1 MDTLVATATAR
12 GQQRGMVTGEPKEP
26 VRRTWGEVHEEARRI
41 AGGLVAGGLTPGSA
55 VAVLAAAPVLIA
67 PTVQAVWLA
76 GGSVTMLHQPTARTD
91 LAEWAADTVRVLRMI
106 GPPDL
111 SGGPGGLSPRPGSGA
126 RPQETTALV
135 LLGEPFDQ
143 LAPLLT
149 EHGIG
154 FKLIKDLTTAEPL
167 DGVVATDEGDTAL
180 LQLTSGSTAD
190 PKAVRITYGNLYS
203 NVKAMVERAEFDFD
217 TDVMVSWLP
226 TFHDMGMVG
235 FLTVP
240 MTFGVEL
247 VKITP
252 VEFLTGPLIWP
263 QLITKYGGTTTAAPN
278 FAYAIVGRRMA
289 RVDDDNAY
297 DLSKLRIA
305 LNGAEPVDESAVQ
318 TFVDA
323 GARFKMP
330 AECVFPAYGMAEATL
345 AVSFAPLFTGLTLDI
360 VEADALEADNRAVPV
375 PEGDSRR
382 GTDDVR
388 SFALLGRPL
397 DGLEAEIV
405 NEAGARVGDREVG
418 EIRLRGEA
426 VTPGYLTMDGP
437 LATQDADGWLNTG
450 DLGYLVDG
458 QIVICGRRKDVII
471 MGGRNL
477 YPTDIERA
485 ATSVEGVRAGNAV
498 AVRLDAGS
506 RRERF
511 AVVLESKLAGDAEAE
526 KALAKEVAARVRDA
540 VDMRPFAVVVLPAG
554 SLPKTPS
561 GKVKRAATATQYADK
576 IAKNAD

>member
-1 MDTLVATATAR
+1 MSRFVDTLVATAAGR

-26 VRRTWGEVHEEARRI
+26 VRRTWAEVHEQARRI
-41 AGGLVAGGLTPGSA
+41 AGGLVAGGFERGTA
-55 VAVLAAAPVLIA
+55 VGVLAAAPVLIA

-76 GGSVTMLHQPTARTD
+76 GGSVTMLHQPTPRTD
-91 LAEWAADTVRVLRMI
+91 LAEWAEDTVRVLGMI
-106 GPPDL
+106 D
-111 SGGPGGLSPRPGSGA
+111 SD
-126 RPQETTALV
+126 LV

-143 LAPLLT
+143 LAPVL
-149 EHGIG
+149 EQKGIG
-154 FKLIKDLTTAEPL
+154 FKLIKDLADAEPL
-167 DGVVATDEGDTAL
+167 AEAVVTDEGETAL

-203 NVKAMVERAEFDFD
+203 NVKAMVDRAEFDFD

-252 VEFLTGPLIWP
+252 VEFLSGPLIWP
-263 QLITKYGGTTTAAPN
+263 ELITKYHGTTTAAPN

-345 AVSFAPLFTGLTLDI
+345 AVSFAPLFTGLTLDV
-360 VEADALEADNRAVPV
+360 VEAGALEADNRAVPV
-375 PEGDSRR
+375 PEGDERR
-382 GTDDVR
+382 GTDSVR
-388 SFALLGRPL
+388 SFAVLGRPL

-405 NEAGARVGDREVG
+405 DDKGERLGERAVG

-437 LATQDADGWLNTG
+437 LDTQDAEGWLSTG
-450 DLGYLVDG
+450 DLGYLIDG

-498 AVRLDAGS
+498 AVRIDAGS

-526 KALAKEVAARVRDA
+526 KNLVKQVSARVRDA
-540 VDMRPFAVVVLPAG
+540 VDMRPYAVVVLPAG

-561 GKVKRAATATQYADK
+561 GKVKRAATAAQFADRIK
-576 IAKNAD
+576 NNADA

>member
-1 MDTLVATATAR
+1 MSRFVDTLVATATKR

-26 VRRTWGEVHEEARRI
+26 VRRTWAEVHEEARRI
-41 AGGLVAGGLTPGSA
+41 AGGLVAGGFEPGTA
-55 VAVLAAAPVLIA
+55 VGVLAAAPVLIA

-76 GGSVTMLHQPTARTD
+76 GGSVTMLHQPTPRTD
-91 LAEWAADTVRVLRMI
+91 LAEWAEDTVRVLGMI
-106 GPPDL
+106 GSD
-111 SGGPGGLSPRPGSGA
+111 
-126 RPQETTALV
+126 LV

-143 LAPLLT
+143 LAPVLA
-149 EHGIG
+149 EKGIG
-154 FKLIKDLTTAEPL
+154 FQLITELAAAEPL
-167 DGVVATDEGDTAL
+167 PDVVPTDEGDTAL

-203 NVKAMVERAEFDFD
+203 NVKAMVDRAEFDFD
-217 TDVMVSWLP
+217 VDVMVSWLP

-252 VEFLTGPLIWP
+252 VEFLSGPLIWP
-263 QLITKYGGTTTAAPN
+263 ELITKYHGTTTAAPN

-305 LNGAEPVDESAVQ
+305 LNGAEPIDETAVR

-345 AVSFAPLFTGLTLDI
+345 AVSFAPLFTGLTLDV
-360 VEADALEADNRAVPV
+360 VEADALEAENRAVPV
-375 PEGDSRR
+375 PEGDPRR
-382 GTDDVR
+382 GTDGVR

-405 NEAGARVGDREVG
+405 DEKGSALGEREVG

-437 LATQDADGWLNTG
+437 VATQDAEGWLATG

-458 QIVICGRRKDVII
+458 QLVICGRRKDVII

-511 AVVLESKLAGDAEAE
+511 AVVVESKLAGDTEAE
-526 KALAKEVAARVRDA
+526 KTLMKQVSARVRDA
-540 VDMRPFAVVVLPAG
+540 VDMRPYAVVVLPAG

-561 GKVKRAATATQYADK
+561 GKVKRAATAQQFADRIK
-576 IAKNAD
+576 KNADS

>member
-1 MDTLVATATAR
+1 
-12 GQQRGMVTGEPKEP
+12 MVTGEPKEP
-26 VRRTWGEVHEEARRI
+26 VRRTWAEVHEQALRV
-41 AGGLVAGGLTPGSA
+41 AGGLVEGGLVPGSA
-55 VAVLAAAPVLIA
+55 VAVLAGAPALIA

-76 GGSVTMLHQPTARTD
+76 GGSVTMLHQPTQRTD
-91 LAEWAADTVRVLRMI
+91 LAEWAEDTVKVLGMI
-106 GPPDL
+106 G
-111 SGGPGGLSPRPGSGA
+111 S
-126 RPQETTALV
+126 ELV

-143 LAPLLT
+143 LAPVL
-149 EHGIG
+149 EQRGIG
-154 FKLIKDLTTAEPL
+154 FKVISELFDAEPL
-167 DGVVATDEGDTAL
+167 TASVPTSEDALAL

-190 PKAVRITYGNLYS
+190 PKAVQITHGNLYS
-203 NVKAMVERAEFDFD
+203 NIKAMADGAKFDFD
-217 TDVMVSWLP
+217 VDVMVSWLP

-247 VKITP
+247 IKITP

-263 QLITKYGGTTTAAPN
+263 ELISRYGGTVTAAPN

-305 LNGAEPVDESAVQ
+305 LNGAEPVDETAVA
-318 TFVDA
+318 TFTAA
-323 GARFKMP
+323 GERFKMP
-330 AECVFPAYGMAEATL
+330 PECVFPAYGMAEATL
-345 AVSFAPLFTGLTLDI
+345 AVSFAPLFTGLTLDV
-360 VEADALEADNRAVPV
+360 VEADSLESGNKAVPV
-375 PEGDSRR
+375 AENDPRR

-388 SFALLGRPL
+388 SFAILGPPL

-405 NEAGARVGDREVG
+405 DDKGNVLLERHVG

-426 VTPGYLTMDGP
+426 VTPGYLTMNGP
-437 LATQDADGWLNTG
+437 LATQDAEGWLSTG

-458 QIVICGRRKDVII
+458 MIVICGRQKDVII
-471 MGGRNL
+471 MGGRNI

-485 ATSVEGVRAGNAV
+485 ATSVDGVRAGNAV
-498 AVRLDAGS
+498 AVRIDAGS

-526 KALAKEVAARVRDA
+526 RTIAKEVAARVRDA

-561 GKVKRAATATQYADK
+561 GKVKRAATAIQYAEK
-576 IAKNAD
+576 ISKNAST

>member
-1 MDTLVATATAR
+1 MSRFVDTLVATAAGR

-26 VRRTWGEVHEEARRI
+26 VRRTWAEIHEQAKRV
-41 AGGLVAGGLTPGSA
+41 AGGLVAGGLEPGKA
-55 VAVLAAAPVLIA
+55 VAVLAAAPSLIA

-76 GGSVTMLHQPTARTD
+76 GGSVTMLHQPTQRTD
-91 LAEWAADTVRVLRMI
+91 LAEWAEDTVRVLRMI
-106 GPPDL
+106 G
-111 SGGPGGLSPRPGSGA
+111 SG
-126 RPQETTALV
+126 LV

-143 LAPLLT
+143 LAPVLT
-149 EHGIG
+149 EHGIA
-154 FKLIKDLTTAEPL
+154 FQVITELLEAEPL
-167 DGVVATDEGDTAL
+167 AEAVPTAEADTAL

-190 PKAVRITYGNLYS
+190 PKAVQITYGNLYT
-203 NVKAMVERAEFDFD
+203 NVKAMVDRAEFDFD
-217 TDVMVSWLP
+217 VDVMVSWLP

-252 VEFLTGPLIWP
+252 LEFLSGPLIWP
-263 QLITKYGGTTTAAPN
+263 QLISKYNGTTTAAPN

-305 LNGAEPVDESAVQ
+305 LNGAEPIDETAVQ

-323 GARFKMP
+323 GARFKMA

-345 AVSFAPLFTGLTLDI
+345 AVSFAPLFTGLTLDV
-360 VEADALEADNRAVPV
+360 VEAEALESDNRAVPV

-382 GTDDVR
+382 GSDGVR
-388 SFALLGRPL
+388 SFAILGPPL

-405 NEAGARVGDREVG
+405 DDKGTVLGDRQVG

-437 LATQDADGWLNTG
+437 LATQDENGWLLTG

-458 QIVICGRRKDVII
+458 MIVICGRRKDVII

-498 AVRLDAGS
+498 AVRIDAGS

-511 AVVLESKLAGDAEAE
+511 AVVVESKLAGDPDTE
-526 KALAKEVAARVRDA
+526 KALAKEVAAKVRDA

-561 GKVKRAATATQYADK
+561 GKVKRAATATQFADK
-576 IAKNAD
+576 IAKNAATT

>member
-1 MDTLVATATAR
+1 MSRFVDTLVATAAGR

-26 VRRTWGEVHEEARRI
+26 VRRTWAEIHEQAKRV
-41 AGGLVAGGLTPGSA
+41 AGGLVAAGLEPGKA
-55 VAVLAAAPVLIA
+55 VAVLAAAPSLIA

-76 GGSVTMLHQPTARTD
+76 GGSVTMLHQPTQRTD
-91 LAEWAADTVRVLRMI
+91 LAEWAEDTVRVLRMI
-106 GPPDL
+106 G
-111 SGGPGGLSPRPGSGA
+111 SG
-126 RPQETTALV
+126 LV

-143 LAPLLT
+143 LAPVLT
-149 EHGIG
+149 EHGID
-154 FKLIKDLTTAEPL
+154 FQVITELLEAEPL
-167 DGVVATDEGDTAL
+167 AESVPTAESDTAL

-203 NVKAMVERAEFDFD
+203 NVKAMVDRAEFDFD
-217 TDVMVSWLP
+217 VDVMVSWLP

-252 VEFLTGPLIWP
+252 LEFLSGPLIWP
-263 QLITKYGGTTTAAPN
+263 QLISKYNGTTTAAPN

-289 RVDDDNAY
+289 RVEDDNAY

-305 LNGAEPVDESAVQ
+305 LNGAEPIDETAVQ

-345 AVSFAPLFTGLTLDI
+345 AVSFAPLFTGLTLDV
-360 VEADALEADNRAVPV
+360 VEAEALEVDNRAVPV
-375 PEGDSRR
+375 PESDPRR
-382 GTDDVR
+382 GTDAVR
-388 SFALLGRPL
+388 SFAVLGPPL

-405 NEAGARVGDREVG
+405 DDKGTVLGEREVG

-426 VTPGYLTMDGP
+426 VTPGYLTMEGP
-437 LATQDADGWLNTG
+437 LATQDEDGWLLTG

-458 QIVICGRRKDVII
+458 MIVICGRRKDVII

-511 AVVLESKLAGDAEAE
+511 AVVVESKLAGDPETE
-526 KALAKEVAARVRDA
+526 KALAKEVAAKVRGA

-561 GKVKRAATATQYADK
+561 GKVKRAATAVQFADK
-576 IAKNAD
+576 IAKNAATS

>member
-1 MDTLVATATAR
+1 MSRFVDTLVATATQR

-26 VRRTWGEVHEEARRI
+26 VRRTWAEVHAEARRI
-41 AGGLVAGGLTPGSA
+41 AGGLVAGGFERGGA

-76 GGSVTMLHQPTARTD
+76 GGSVTMLHQPTPRTD
-91 LAEWAADTVRVLRMI
+91 LAEWAEDTVRVLGMI
-106 GPPDL
+106 GSD
-111 SGGPGGLSPRPGSGA
+111 
-126 RPQETTALV
+126 LV

-143 LAPLLT
+143 LAPVL
-149 EHGIG
+149 EQKGIG
-154 FKLIKDLTTAEPL
+154 FKLITELAAAEPL
-167 DGVVATDEGDTAL
+167 PDVVTTDEGDTAL

-217 TDVMVSWLP
+217 VDVMVSWLP

-252 VEFLTGPLIWP
+252 VEFLSGPLIWP
-263 QLITKYGGTTTAAPN
+263 QLITKYHGTTTAAPN

-289 RVDDDNAY
+289 RVDEDDAF
-297 DLSKLRIA
+297 DLSTLRIA
-305 LNGAEPVDESAVQ
+305 LNGAEPIDETAVR

-345 AVSFAPLFTGLTLDI
+345 AVSFAPLFTGLTLDVI
-360 VEADALEADNRAVPV
+360 EADALEAENRAVPV
-375 PEGDSRR
+375 PEGDPRR
-382 GTDDVR
+382 GTDSVR

-405 NEAGARVGDREVG
+405 NEAGERLGEREVG

-437 LATQDADGWLNTG
+437 LATQDADGWLDTG

-511 AVVLESKLAGDAEAE
+511 AVVVESKLAGDAEAE
-526 KALAKEVAARVRDA
+526 KNLMKQVSARVRDA
-540 VDMRPFAVVVLPAG
+540 VDMRPYAVVVLPAG

-561 GKVKRAATATQYADK
+561 GKVKRAATAVQFADK
-576 IAKNAD
+576 IKKNADA

>member
-1 MDTLVATATAR
+1 
-12 GQQRGMVTGEPKEP
+12 
-26 VRRTWGEVHEEARRI
+26 
-41 AGGLVAGGLTPGSA
+41 
-55 VAVLAAAPVLIA
+55 LIA
-67 PTVQAVWLA
+67 PTVQAVWLT
-76 GGSVTMLHQPTARTD
+76 GGSVTMLHQPTPRTD
-91 LAEWAADTVRVLRMI
+91 LAEWAEDTVKVLEMI
-106 GPPDL
+106 G
-111 SGGPGGLSPRPGSGA
+111 A
-126 RPQETTALV
+126 ELV
-135 LLGEPFDQ
+135 VLGEPFDQ
-143 LAPLLT
+143 LAPVL
-149 EHGIG
+149 EGKGISYR
-154 FKLIKDLTTAEPL
+154 LISELAAAEPL
-167 DGVVATDEGDTAL
+167 AEIVDTDEGDTAL
-180 LQLTSGSTAD
+180 LQLTSGSTAE
-190 PKAVRITYGNLYS
+190 PKAVRITYGNLYT
-203 NVKAMVERAEFDFD
+203 NVKAMVDRAEFEFD

-263 QLITKYGGTTTAAPN
+263 ELISKYGGTTTAAPN
-278 FAYAIVGRRMA
+278 FAYAIVGKRMA
-289 RVDDDNAY
+289 RVEDDNAY

-305 LNGAEPVDESAVQ
+305 LNGAEPIDETAVQ

-323 GARFKMP
+323 GKRFNMP
-330 AECVFPAYGMAEATL
+330 PECVFPAYGMAEATL
-345 AVSFAPLFTGLTLDI
+345 AVSFAPLFTGLTLDV

-375 PEGDSRR
+375 PEGDPRR
-382 GTDDVR
+382 GTDEVR

-397 DGLEAEIV
+397 DGLEADIV
-405 NEAGARVGDREVG
+405 DESGAVLGERQVG

-426 VTPGYLTMDGP
+426 VTPGYLTVNGP
-437 LATQDADGWLNTG
+437 LNTQDPDGWMKTG
-450 DLGYLVDG
+450 DLGYLAGG

-485 ATSVEGVRAGNAV
+485 AGSVDGVRAGNAV

-511 AVVLESKLAGDAEAE
+511 AVVVESKLAGDAAE
-526 KALAKEVAARVRDA
+526 ETRLSKEIAARVRDA

-561 GKVKRAATATQYADK
+561 GKVKRAATAVQYAEK
-576 IAKNAD
+576 IAKNADS